1 MMTSEAGR
9 PAAATNPATDG
20 RHLRR
25 DRNREAVV
33 SALLELYREGDLQP
47 STDEIARRAGIS
59 ARSVFRYFDDS
70 DALVRTAI
78 ARQQEH
84 LAPLYALTVGP
95 DTPLPERIAGFVAQR
110 VALLE
115 GMGPVGL
122 LARSAAP
129 RQPRIAAELAR
140 IRGLLRGQVA
150 DLFAPEL
157 ASRPKADAGAMLA
170 ALDVLS
176 SWEAYHLL
184 RDDQGLS
191 RPDAVAALTTGM
203 ARLLGEA
210 G

>member
-1 MMTSEAGR
+1 MVTSEAGS
-9 PAAATNPATDG
+9 PATVAADG
-20 RHLRR
+20 RRLRR
-25 DRNREAVV
+25 DRNRETVV
-33 SALLELYREGDLQP
+33 AALLELYREGDLQP

-84 LAPLYALTVGP
+84 LAPLYAMTVGV
-95 DTPLPERIAGFVAQR
+95 DTPLRERIAGFVAQR

-115 GMGPVGL
+115 GMGSVGL

-129 RQPRIAAELAR
+129 RQPRIAAELER
-140 IRGLLRGQVA
+140 IRGVLRTQVA
-150 DLFAPEL
+150 ELFAPEL
-157 ASRPKADAGAMLA
+157 ARRPKADAAATLA
-170 ALDVLS
+170 ALDVLA

-184 RDDQGLS
+184 REDQRLS
-191 RPDAVAALTTGM
+191 RPAAVRAITTAI